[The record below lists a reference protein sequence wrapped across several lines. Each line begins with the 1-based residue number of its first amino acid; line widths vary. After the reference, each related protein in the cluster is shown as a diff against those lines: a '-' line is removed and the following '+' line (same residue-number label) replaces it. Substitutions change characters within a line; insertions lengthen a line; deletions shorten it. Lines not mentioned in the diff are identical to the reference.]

1 MAPEKTPDKSQ
12 DTKKADDRSPAD
24 IKKMS
29 FEEALDELEDIV
41 RGLEDGS
48 DALDESIAAYERG
61 AALRRHC
68 EQKLQEAR
76 ARVDK
81 IVVDRDGDV
90 STVPHDED

>member
-1 MAPEKTPDKSQ
+1 MAKTDDKI
-12 DTKKADDRSPAD
+12 PAD

-29 FEEALDELEDIV
+29 FEDALDELEDIV

-68 EQKLQEAR
+68 EVKLQEAR

-81 IVVDRDGDV
+81 IVVDRSGETTSV
-90 STVPHDED
+90 AHDEE

>member
-1 MAPEKTPDKSQ
+1 MAQDKNKS
-12 DTKKADDRSPAD
+12 DDKIPAD

-76 ARVDK
+76 TRVDK
-81 IVVDRDGDV
+81 IVVGRDGEAT
-90 STVPHDED
+90 TVPHDED

>member
-1 MAPEKTPDKSQ
+1 MESDTVAKTEDKI
-12 DTKKADDRSPAD
+12 PAD
-24 IKKMS
+24 IRKMS
-29 FEEALDELEDIV
+29 FEDALDELEDIV

-68 EQKLQEAR
+68 EMKLQEAR

-81 IVVDRDGDV
+81 IVVGRSGDV
-90 STVPHDED
+90 STEPHGED

>member
-1 MAPEKTPDKSQ
+1 MEIETLAKSDDKI
-12 DTKKADDRSPAD
+12 PAD

-29 FEEALDELEDIV
+29 FEAALDELEEIV

-68 EQKLQEAR
+68 EMKLQEAR

-81 IVVDRDGDV
+81 IVVDRSGEV

>member
-1 MAPEKTPDKSQ
+1 MAKNNETI
-12 DTKKADDRSPAD
+12 PAD
-24 IKKMS
+24 IRKMS
-29 FEEALDELEDIV
+29 FEEALDELEEIV

-68 EQKLQEAR
+68 EQKLQEAQ

-81 IVVDRDGDV
+81 IVVDRDGQPT
-90 STVPHDED
+90 SVPHDEE